1 MLDASAYTVR
11 YDSSDPN
18 YVFMPKSET
27 EEVSNIVQLVGSGV
41 LSRRSGSEMGTSL
54 GYGRTS
60 EWLRIQREERE
71 MLIGQAGGSANQNRD
86 GDGAGQKTEG
96 GAEA

>member
-1 MLDASAYTVR
+1 
-11 YDSSDPN
+11 
-18 YVFMPKSET
+18 MPKSET

-71 MLIGQAGGSANQNRD
+71 MLIGQATEDINQSQN
-86 GDGAGQKTEG
+86 GNGAGQKTESG
-96 GAEA
+96 EAA